1 MGHRDQEGPAMT
13 ITTSTTITKE
23 NGEFCI
29 AKKLQGPLHMS
40 VLANTTR
47 LCSRVAKFLVMTLL
61 SHQCAV
67 MDPKLC

>member
-1 MGHRDQEGPAMT
+1 
-13 ITTSTTITKE
+13 
-23 NGEFCI
+23 
-29 AKKLQGPLHMS
+29 MS

-67 MDPKLC
+67 MDPQLCCMVLVFLNSSIQYWVTTVTPLKVTRALRRAHDI